1 MKIEHKLSEI
11 MAAAV
16 ARMLEQ
22 IQQFDQTR
30 LVALGRAKEA
40 ELSIG
45 TLRLAL
51 GEQLAVVQATEGLP
65 RSLTPYQLSADGTML
80 IGEIPDVAPPPA
92 AGPIVELPA
101 PAAAGG
107 PVNGLDHA

>member
-1 MKIEHKLSEI
+1 MKIEHRLSET

-30 LVALGRAKEA
+30 LIALGRAKEA

-80 IGEIPDVAPPPA
+80 IGEIPDMAPPA